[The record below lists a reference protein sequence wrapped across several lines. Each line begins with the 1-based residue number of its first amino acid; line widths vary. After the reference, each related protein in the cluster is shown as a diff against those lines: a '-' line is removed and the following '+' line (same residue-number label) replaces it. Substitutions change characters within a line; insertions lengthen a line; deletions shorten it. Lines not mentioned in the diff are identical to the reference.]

1 MVYSKIDFRGPK
13 TALTIKKIRKKNL
26 LFFREMRD
34 NRITTKT
41 ISSQAPERK
50 EVFTKKTKEKVTR
63 AEAREHLA
71 QFHLSCELLKV
82 IRRFFPDL
90 LSLLK
95 QIRDPRDQRYIT
107 YQSQVLL
114 MTRIL
119 SSIFYISSMRK
130 TSEEFNCSKAIENI
144 GYLCGQELKELPYW
158 ETINDYLKRV
168 RPEELQ
174 ETVCRLVK
182 RLVRSRAFERA
193 RIRGKHWQII
203 IDGTQL
209 YSSRE
214 KPDGKCL
221 HRVHNRGTEKEY
233 TEYYYY
239 VLEAKI
245 MLHPKIYVSI
255 MTEFAESQEEA
266 EKQDCELKASYRLI
280 RRLREG
286 FPMLP
291 VCICGDSL
299 YACDNFFRECR
310 EAGCSYLLR
319 FKEGSIPGIYGEYQK
334 IRRLECNYQEERH
347 LVPGKD
353 GGKGKGRKKRKEKTI
368 WYDYVTGIAYEGHS
382 VNFIENGESGEGKHT
397 FHFLTDLPVT
407 KRTVKELSEAGKRRW
422 AIENEGFNTQ
432 KNHGYNL
439 EHRYSHDYQAWKNHY
454 YLIQIGHMISQVI
467 EAWEKLWEKVRQSR
481 EQKHRRLL
489 EAWKQE
495 RLKECAAEEGF
506 QIRFEW

>member
-1 MVYSKIDFRGPK
+1 
-13 TALTIKKIRKKNL
+13 
-26 LFFREMRD
+26 MRD
-34 NRITTKT
+34 NRITTKP
-41 ISSQAPERK
+41 IFSQVPERK
-50 EVFTKKTKEKVTR
+50 EVFIKKTKENITR

-71 QFHLSCELLKV
+71 RFHLSCELLKL

-90 LSLLK
+90 LPLLK

-114 MTRIL
+114 LTRIL
-119 SSIFYISSMRK
+119 SSVFYISSMRK
-130 TSEEFNCSKAIENI
+130 TSEEFNCEKVIENI
-144 GYLCGQELKELPYW
+144 GYLGGQELKEVPYW
-158 ETINDYLKRV
+158 ETINNYLKGV
-168 RPEELQ
+168 CPEELQ
-174 ETVCRLVK
+174 DTVCRLVK
-182 RLVRSRAFERA
+182 GLIRSRAFEKS
-193 RIRGKHWQII
+193 RIRGKYWQII

-214 KPDGKCL
+214 KPEGKCL
-221 HRVHNRGTEKEY
+221 YRVHNRGTEKEY

-245 MLHPKIYVSI
+245 MLHPKICVSI
-255 MTEFAESQEEA
+255 MTEFAENQEEA
-266 EKQDCELKASYRLI
+266 EKQDCELKACYRLI
-280 RRLREG
+280 KRLRER
-286 FPMLP
+286 FPMLQ

-319 FKEGSIPGIYGEYQK
+319 FKEGSIPSIYGEYQELRK
-334 IRRLECNYQEERH
+334 LENNYQEEKY
-347 LVPGKD
+347 LVPEKN
-353 GGKGKGRKKRKEKTI
+353 GGKGKSRTE

-397 FHFLTDLPVT
+397 FYFLTDLPVT
-407 KRTVKELSEAGKRRW
+407 KRTVKELSEAGRRRW

-439 EHRYSHDYQAWKNHY
+439 KHRYSHDYQAWKNHY
-454 YLIQIGHMISQVI
+454 YLIQIGHMISQI
-467 EAWEKLWEKVRQSR
+467 MEAREKLWEKVKQSR

-495 RLKECAAEEGF
+495 RLKECIAEKEF

>member
-1 MVYSKIDFRGPK
+1 
-13 TALTIKKIRKKNL
+13 
-26 LFFREMRD
+26 MRD
-34 NRITTKT
+34 NRINQKT
-41 ISSQAPERK
+41 IFSQAPERK
-50 EVFTKKTKEKVTR
+50 EVFTKKTKEKITR

-82 IRRFFPDL
+82 IRHFFPGL

-107 YQSQVLL
+107 YQGQVLL
-114 MTRIL
+114 MTKIL

-130 TSEEFNCSKAIENI
+130 TSEEFNSEAAIENI
-144 GYLCGQELKELPYW
+144 GHLSGQDLEELPYW
-158 ETINDYLKRV
+158 ETINNYLKGV
-168 RPEELQ
+168 RTEELQ
-174 ETVCRLVK
+174 DTVCSLVK
-182 RLVRSRAFERA
+182 GLIRSRAFEKA
-193 RIRGKHWQII
+193 RIKGRYWQVIV
-203 IDGTQL
+203 DGTQL

-245 MLHPKIYVSI
+245 VLHPEICVSI
-255 MTEFAESQEEA
+255 MTEFAENQEES
-266 EKQDCELKASYRLI
+266 EKQDCELKAFYRLI
-280 RRLREG
+280 RRLRER
-286 FPMLP
+286 FPMLQI
-291 VCICGDSL
+291 CICGDSL
-299 YACDNFFRECR
+299 YACDNFFKECR
-310 EAGCSYLLR
+310 EARCSYLLR
-319 FKEGSIPGIYGEYQK
+319 FKEGSIPVIYGEYQK
-334 IRRLECNYQEERH
+334 LRKLESNYQEEKY
-347 LVPGKD
+347 LVPEKD
-353 GGKGKGRKKRKEKTI
+353 VGKGKGRQEREEKTV
-368 WYDYVTGIAYEGHS
+368 WHDYVTGIAYEGQQ
-382 VNFIENGESGEGKHT
+382 VNFIERGESGEGKYP
-397 FHFLTDLPVT
+397 FYFLTDLPVT
-407 KRTVKELSEAGKRRW
+407 KRSVKELSEAGRRRW

-439 EHRYSHDYQAWKNHY
+439 GHRFSHNYQAWKNHY

-467 EAWEKLWEKVRQSR
+467 EAWEKLWEKVKQSR

-495 RLKECAAEEGF
+495 QLKECMTEEKF